1 MLKIGALSFVLQ
13 GIEAMGFVHL
23 EFGKLD
29 FQPVSLGLILTVRDL
44 HRRNYR
50 DFLLV
55 HQVLG

>member
-29 FQPVSLGLILTVRDL
+29 FQPVSFGLILTVPDL

>member
-13 GIEAMGFVHL
+13 GIEGMGFVHL

-29 FQPVSLGLILTVRDL
+29 FQPVSFGLTLTVPDL
-44 HRRNYR
+44 LRRNYR